1 MGALAL
7 LLLAGSLV
15 LPALLAVVMLGMFL
29 TLLLFDRMF
38 SHGEQRAEQL
48 VTKAEEGP
56 DNVVYLSERIE
67 AAHRS
72 QRLRSLLERS

>member
-1 MGALAL
+1 VGALVL

-38 SHGEQRAEQL
+38 SHEERRAEQL
-48 VTKAEEGP
+48 VTDAETGP
-56 DNVVYLSERIE
+56 DNVVYLSDHIK
-67 AAHRS
+67 ADHRS
-72 QRLRSLLERS
+72 QRLRRLLERS

>member
-1 MGALAL
+1 MGALVL

-38 SHGEQRAEQL
+38 SHEEQRAEQL
-48 VTKAEEGP
+48 VTEAETGP
-56 DNVVYLSERIE
+56 ANVVYLSEHIE
-67 AAHRS
+67 ANHRNH
-72 QRLRSLLERS
+72 RLRRLLERS